1 MRSSVAMRRCRNTGA
16 LLAKQADAS
25 AREAR
30 QLLANTTNPAGE
42 GCIALTEALLADN
55 RISVWDRV
63 RALVEQNQLEVAK
76 RIGTRA
82 LDANGRPVDQK
93 LLAQA
98 IDRPAAFLT
107 AHERRLTEVQ
117 RELAMVAV
125 VRLARDNPQDA
136 AEYAGAL
143 NLLLTPEQRGIV
155 WGRIGHMAALRLMR
169 EANDWYRRGGE
180 HVGIGPDAARVDEVL
195 EWQVR
200 SALRAN
206 DWKTVQGGDRPDA
219 RRTARRSDLDLLE
232 RPCAAPGGTRC

>member
-1 MRSSVAMRRCRNTGA
+1 M
-16 LLAKQADAS
+16 
-25 AREAR
+25 
-30 QLLANTTNPAGE
+30 
-42 GCIALTEALLADN
+42 TEALLADN
-55 RISVWDRV
+55 RISVWERV
-63 RALVEQNQLEVAK
+63 RALVEQNQLDIAK
-76 RIGTRA
+76 RIGGRA
-82 LDANGRPVDQK
+82 LDGGGKPVDQK
-93 LLAQA
+93 LLTQA

-117 RELAMVAV
+117 RELAMAAV

-155 WGRIGHMAALRLMR
+155 WGRIGHMAALLFMR

-180 HVGIGPDAARVDEVL
+180 HVGMGPDAARVDEVL

-206 DWKTVQGGDRPDA
+206 DWKTVQAVIERMP
-219 RRTARRSDLDLLE
+219 TALRDDPTWTYWAW
-232 RPCAAPGGTRC
+232 PCASPGGTHR